1 MHKKMKKYLSFII
14 IVCYGSFCIAQE
26 TSSIDFVIRN
36 VGINVDGHF
45 NSFSVTTNF
54 DASNNL
60 KKISGEV
67 KVKSI
72 VTGIENRDEHLLEED
87 YFNASK
93 HPLITLQSIKLEEI
107 APNKYTAI
115 VDLSI
120 KDKTKRITIPLT
132 IDLSESS
139 RKITSEFEINRR
151 DFGVG
156 GRSFVMSN
164 TVKIMVVHIEKVNEK
179 Q

>member
-1 MHKKMKKYLSFII
+1 MKKYLSLIALVF
-14 IVCYGSFCIAQE
+14 YTSLCIAQE
-26 TSSIDFVIRN
+26 RSNIDFVIRN

-60 KKISGEV
+60 KKISGDV

-72 VTGIENRDEHLLEED
+72 VTGIESRDEHLLEED

-93 HPLITLQSIKLEEI
+93 YALISLQSIKLEKI
-107 APNKYTAI
+107 SSNQYTAI

-120 KDKTKRITIPLT
+120 KGKTKRITIPLT
-132 IDLSESS
+132 VELSEFS

-156 GRSFVMSN
+156 GSSFVMSKI
-164 TVKIMVVHIEKVNEK
+164 VKITVVHIEKINGNK
-179 Q
+179 